1 MSGQIE
7 KFNLLTTSR
16 FLREMQEAKEAGRP
30 YHWANVADLDPTMVE
45 AFGIQGALN
54 IASGRRSVSRAIS
67 NSRRVSSHLASSG
80 MSSNRARFPSR
91 KARQEHYT
99 RKAIKE
105 REKEAKRR
113 AAWHASHPGLSE
125 SKWLMAEAMRKGR
138 KTALRSV
145 RRTHKRHH

>member
-7 KFNLLTTSR
+7 KFNLHATSR
-16 FLREMQEAKEAGRP
+16 FLREMQAAKEAGHP
-30 YHWANVADLDPTMVE
+30 FHWADVAELDPSMVE

-54 IASGRRSVSRAIS
+54 IAEGRRSVSSAIAEAQRA
-67 NSRRVSSHLASSG
+67 SSHLASSG
-80 MSSNRARFPSR
+80 ASSNRARFPTR

-113 AAWHASHPGLSE
+113 AAWNAAHPGLSE
-125 SKWLMAEAMRKGR
+125 SKWLLAETMRKGR
-138 KTALRSV
+138 KAAVRAV

>member
-30 YHWANVADLDPTMVE
+30 YHWANVAELDPTMVE

-67 NSRRVSSHLASSG
+67 NSRRASSHLASSG
-80 MSSNRARFPSR
+80 MSSNRERFPSR

-113 AAWHASHPGLSE
+113 AAWASAHPDLSE

-138 KTALRSV
+138 KAALRSV